1 MHRIETRT
9 GASDDPMDIWDL
21 DAPPPWILSP
31 SDFAFLWDD
40 CPRCF
45 YRKIVEKERRP
56 RSPFPSVFGKIDRA
70 MKQHYLG
77 ERSELQADGMPG
89 GVIGAGDR
97 WVKSEA
103 LPVPGSETQVVIRGQ
118 VDVLVECDDGTLGIV
133 DFKTTM
139 PKADHIATYARQLHA
154 YAWALERPSSGPP
167 ANGPPVTVS
176 SLGLLCFLPDT
187 YRAQGAH
194 AGLFGAV
201 EWVEI
206 PRDDEQFSAFLTG
219 VVAVLDRPEPPPATP
234 GCQWCDLRDE
244 RHPNA

>member
-77 ERSELQADGMPG
+77 ERLGLDPP
-89 GVIGAGDR
+89 IT
-97 WVKSEA
+97 
-103 LPVPGSETQVVIRGQ
+103 GS
-118 VDVLVECDDGTLGIV
+118 DD
-133 DFKTTM
+133 
-139 PKADHIATYARQLHA
+139 
-154 YAWALERPSSGPP
+154 SSGH
-167 ANGPPVTVS
+167 PV
-176 SLGLLCFLPDT
+176 GLEL
-187 YRAQGAH
+187 
-194 AGLFGAV
+194 
-201 EWVEI
+201 
-206 PRDDEQFSAFLTG
+206 
-219 VVAVLDRPEPPPATP
+219 
-234 GCQWCDLRDE
+234 
-244 RHPNA
+244 